1 MNYQVFG
8 MSNVSVS
15 GIGTSRAARYTVAN
29 IPDGT
34 SSTIMSAERFAACS
48 RSVTDPTTGTTT
60 SYTGGNLWAWPGGDW
75 NRNNWG

>member
-29 IPDGT
+29 IPGSVGEAVNQGTWWIAVVADDGQ
-34 SSTIMSAERFAACS
+34 AL
-48 RSVTDPTTGTTT
+48 P
-60 SYTGGNLWAWPGGDW
+60 GNW
-75 NRNNWG
+75 